1 MIQETEALT
10 EVGNYFVSN
19 YPPFSFWKPD
29 HLEEAKSVLSNKPE
43 EGTPLGLYLHI
54 PFCRKRCKFCYF
66 RVYTDRPAKEVES
79 YTDSLAREVE
89 LLREQEVVGGRP
101 IQFVYFGG
109 GTPSFLSV
117 RQLQR
122 LSDRI
127 QKAFPWDDTQ
137 EITFE
142 CEPGTL
148 TASKLEA
155 LRDLGVT
162 RLSLGIENFD
172 DQILETNGR
181 AHRSPEIFR
190 AYEEARRLGFPQIN
204 VDLISGMVGETD
216 ANWTDCIRRVRELS
230 PDSITIYQMELPFNT
245 VFSKEMLESQGESPV
260 ADWPKKRQWVEEAF
274 GTLEEDGY
282 RISSAYT
289 AVNKKSNSQF
299 VYRDSLWHGADM
311 LGTGVASFSHVGG
324 VHYQNVDEWAEYSNL
339 INQGVLPLARALAP
353 TKRQRLIRELILQ
366 LKLGHLQGAYF
377 ADKFA
382 VNIEEEFRDVWK
394 NLSDAGIVTIDGDR
408 FLLSREGLLRVDSL
422 LPQFFESAHRGGR
435 YT

>member
-148 TASKLEA
+148 TASKLKA

-181 AHRSPEIFR
+181 AHRSPEIF
-190 AYEEARRLGFPQIN
+190 
-204 VDLISGMVGETD
+204 
-216 ANWTDCIRRVRELS
+216 
-230 PDSITIYQMELPFNT
+230 
-245 VFSKEMLESQGESPV
+245 
-260 ADWPKKRQWVEEAF
+260 
-274 GTLEEDGY
+274 
-282 RISSAYT
+282 
-289 AVNKKSNSQF
+289 
-299 VYRDSLWHGADM
+299 
-311 LGTGVASFSHVGG
+311 
-324 VHYQNVDEWAEYSNL
+324 
-339 INQGVLPLARALAP
+339 AP
-353 TKRQRLIRELILQ
+353 TKKPDGWDFRRLM
-366 LKLGHLQGAYF
+366 
-377 ADKFA
+377 
-382 VNIEEEFRDVWK
+382 
-394 NLSDAGIVTIDGDR
+394 
-408 FLLSREGLLRVDSL
+408 
-422 LPQFFESAHRGGR
+422 
-435 YT
+435 